1 MQAAILA
8 ASSGVDVP
16 YATIVKPITR
26 LLIRNF
32 LAIPTPPLTN
42 QFPPK
47 HNITNPITSNAAL
60 SMTSTTKFHIMVV

>member
-1 MQAAILA
+1 MLA

-16 YATIVKPITR
+16 YATIVIPITR

-47 HNITNPITSNAAL
+47 HNISKPMISNTEL
-60 SMTSTTKFHIMVV
+60 SMTSTTKCQILVV